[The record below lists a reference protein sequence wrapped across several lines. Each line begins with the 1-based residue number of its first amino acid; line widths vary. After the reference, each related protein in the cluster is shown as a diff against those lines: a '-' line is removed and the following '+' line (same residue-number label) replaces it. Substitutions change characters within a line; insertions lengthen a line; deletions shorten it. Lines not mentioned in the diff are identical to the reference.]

1 MSEEQS
7 LWDTV
12 TDYVTYKASLNNRQA
27 SEWQKNRAAFRKC
40 WQADCTSAREWLR
53 EQVWLFV
60 EQVHKEKQESFND
73 YFEGGLENCLE
84 GKAPARASGHELP
97 QMPSELRPLAQ
108 DQIFIQPDVTA
119 ALRKAINAAFT
130 PREQR
135 TWKTIQ
141 GEKQKAAK
149 QYFSWHAKKHWGG
162 FLTGEE
168 MVRFLKSPAI
178 ALLSREQIEMHKI
191 DIRTHRAQV
200 VREKCYK
207 TSNDLYH
214 IAVQVWPSPGTPP
227 IICHVDRN
235 PATAQVFNPSFAGP
249 EAGSNNAARTLEFL
263 VTGSTYAECA
273 MWFYENVV
281 TWEGWITH
289 AYRDTL
295 LWELA
300 VMSQGLHDCLNWPFP
315 EACAYVATGQQPEH
329 LDAVNYDGRYTMFPS
344 GLDKLEL
351 SIAPHV
357 SPETVKNIYRL
368 LWMQYHGD
376 NQPRRTRNRQ
386 KTPFT
391 AKVHAFVERNKQN
404 KGIVGDLTRQQQREI
419 YAEWKRLQEEEPA
432 PLAKRFWEIYRRGQ
446 E

>member
-7 LWDTV
+7 FWDTV
-12 TDYVTYKASLNNRQA
+12 TDYVKRRASLNTQQLA
-27 SEWQKNRAAFRKC
+27 EWQNNRSGFGEQ
-40 WQADCTSAREWLR
+40 WQADCESARIWLGK
-53 EQVWLFV
+53 QVRLFV
-60 EQVHKEKQESFND
+60 KKIQKKRQESFNEF
-73 YFEGGLENCLE
+73 FEWGLEDCLE
-84 GKAPARASGHELP
+84 GNAPALANGHELP
-97 QMPSELRPLAQ
+97 QMPPELRHLAQ
-108 DQIFIQPDVTA
+108 DQIFIEPEVMVALQKATNA
-119 ALRKAINAAFT
+119 ALT
-130 PREQR
+130 PREQQ

-149 QYFSWHAKKHWGG
+149 QYFSWLARERWGG

-168 MVRFLKSPAI
+168 GMRFLRSPAI
-178 ALLSREQIEMHKI
+178 ALLSREQIELHQI

-200 VREKCYK
+200 VREQCYK

-214 IAVQVWPSPGTPP
+214 IAVQVWPFPGASP
-227 IICHVDRN
+227 ILCHIDRN
-235 PATAQVFNPSFAGP
+235 PVTAQVFNPSFAGP
-249 EAGSNNAARTLEFL
+249 EAGSNNAARTLEYL
-263 VTGSTYAECA
+263 VTERTFAGCET
-273 MWFYENVV
+273 WFYEKVL
-281 TWEGWITH
+281 TWGGWITH

-300 VMSQGLHDCLNWPFP
+300 VMSRDLHDCLNWPFP

-329 LDAVNYDGRYTMFPS
+329 LDAVNYDGRNTMFPS

-357 SPETVKNIYRL
+357 SPETVKNIYRV
-368 LWMQYHGD
+368 LWVQYHGD

-386 KTPFT
+386 KTAFT
-391 AKVHAFVERNKQN
+391 TKIHAFVEQDKQS

-419 YAEWKRLQEEEPA
+419 YAEWEHLQEEKPA
-432 PLAKRFWEIYRRGQ
+432 PSAKRFWEIYRRGQ